1 MTPKANDAQ
10 PVAKKAAS
18 KARASKI
25 VEKAEETPAI
35 SYEMPGYKA
44 LSEEEMRRDLAEAGI
59 YAQAHALVP
68 YQMRG
73 NTGDMYLLMQI
84 AKHLNIPFVTAL
96 RGLSFIGDKDVK
108 PAMTAQLMSAL
119 VRNAGH
125 TLREQWDAETNTATA
140 TIIRKD
146 DPDFEHVAVWD
157 EEKAR
162 VAGLWE
168 STPTWVQ
175 YPKAMLTARAM
186 SEVCRHAASEV
197 LLGFSYVPEEFQ
209 TAESAS
215 RVLDMREQVKHDM
228 DRLHLSSEKVAEVL
242 DGVALPGIPVA
253 LMTPRELE
261 EVNARIGV
269 IEYERD
275 KDKIDE
281 VRERIQ
287 KGRDVLNLSEGAFA
301 EIVRRNVRPGRG
313 YDTMNLREAEQ
324 VLDVLLRQAKK
335 SGNRSGQ
342 RQAQPSQQA
351 PTQQQHAPQ
360 QQVPVQPQQ
369 SAQQPRPQAQQG
381 YTQYMPAQP
390 QEAPQQRPETAR
402 QPQQAPAPAPQQQA
416 PAQES
421 YGLYDESQRPEQY
434 PPLGSQNPQG
444 ISGRMA
450 MIQRAMKKQGVSEEE
465 LPFVLAYAFEDDERA
480 DVDNVDALTMDDMTI
495 LLDRIQRYAAESKPA
510 QEPTAELPFDGDTP
524 ADNMD
529 GLESSYNAHG
539 GEVDDDPENWNEG
552 WPETAKPGGGA
563 NQ

>member
-10 PVAKKAAS
+10 PAAKKAAS
-18 KARASKI
+18 KTRTTKAA
-25 VEKAEETPAI
+25 EKAEETTAV
-35 SYEMPGYKA
+35 SHEMPGYKA
-44 LSEEEMRRDLAEAGI
+44 LSEEEMRHDLAEAGI

-84 AKHLNIPFVTAL
+84 AKHLSIPFITAL

-125 TLREQWDAETNTATA
+125 TLREQWDADTNTATA
-140 TIIRKD
+140 ILIRKD
-146 DPDFEHVAVWD
+146 DPSFEHVAVWD

-168 STPTWVQ
+168 STPTWMQ

-228 DRLHLSSEKVAEVL
+228 TRLNLSSEKVAEVL
-242 DGVALPGIPVA
+242 DGVTLPGIPVA

-261 EVNARIGV
+261 DVNARIGV

-287 KGRDVLNLSEGAFA
+287 KGRDKLNLSEGAFA

-335 SGNRSGQ
+335 SGIRSGQ
-342 RQAQPSQQA
+342 RQAQPAPQA
-351 PTQQQHAPQ
+351 PAPQPSAPQ
-360 QQVPVQPQQ
+360 QQAPAQPYQSPQQ
-369 SAQQPRPQAQQG
+369 PHPQAQQG
-381 YTQYMPAQP
+381 YSQHMPAQP
-390 QEAPQQRPETAR
+390 QEAPQQRPEPAQ
-402 QPQQAPAPAPQQQA
+402 QPQQAPA

-434 PPLGSQNPQG
+434 PPLGSQKPKG
-444 ISGRMA
+444 VSGPMG
-450 MIQRAMKKQGVSEEE
+450 MIQRTMRTQGLSEDE
-465 LPFVLAYAFEDDERA
+465 LPIVLAYVFGDKQ
-480 DVDNVDALTMDDMTI
+480 VNVDELTMDETTAV
-495 LLDRIQRYAAESKPA
+495 LAGIQRYAAEAGAP
-510 QEPTAELPFDGDTP
+510 EPTAELPLNGDAP
-524 ADNMD
+524 ANTDNLD
-529 GLESSYNAHG
+529 DLEAFYSAQG
-539 GEVDDDPENWNEG
+539 GEVNDDESETWNEG

>member
-1 MTPKANDAQ
+1 MTSKTRT
-10 PVAKKAAS
+10 S
-18 KARASKI
+18 KA
-25 VEKAEETPAI
+25 VEKVEETTVPVWKI
-35 SYEMPGYKA
+35 PGYKA
-44 LSEEEMRRDLAEAGI
+44 LTEEEMRRDLAEADI
-59 YAQAHALVP
+59 YSRAFALIP

-73 NTGDMYLLMQI
+73 NAGDMYLLMQI
-84 AKHLNIPFVTAL
+84 AKHLNVPFITAL

-108 PAMTAQLMSAL
+108 PAMSAQLMSAL

-125 TLREQWDAETNTATA
+125 TLREQWDPETNTATA
-140 TIIRKD
+140 VIIRKD
-146 DPDFEHVAVWD
+146 DPQFEHVAVWD

-168 STPTWVQ
+168 STPTWMQ

-209 TAESAS
+209 TQESAS
-215 RVLDMREQVKHDM
+215 RVLDMRQQVQADM
-228 DRLHLSSEKVAEVL
+228 DRLRLSSEKAIEVL
-242 DGVALPGIPVA
+242 DGVTLPGITIA

-287 KGRDVLNLSEGAFA
+287 KGRDVLNLTEGAFA

-313 YDTMNLREAEQ
+313 YDTMNLSEAEQ

-335 SGNRSGQ
+335 SGHRSGQ
-342 RQAQPSQQA
+342 RQPAQQVPA
-351 PTQQQHAPQ
+351 PQSPAPQ
-360 QQVPVQPQQ
+360 QQAPQ
-369 SAQQPRPQAQQG
+369 QQPRPQAQQG

-390 QEAPQQRPETAR
+390 QEAPQQHPEPVR
-402 QPQQAPAPAPQQQA
+402 QPQQAQAPAPQQHA

-421 YGLYDESQRPEQY
+421 YGLYNESQRPEQY

-444 ISGRMA
+444 TSVPMA
-450 MIQRAMKKQGVSEEE
+450 MIQRTMEKHGIAEGE
-465 LPFVLAYAFEDDERA
+465 LPIILTYVFDDERA
-480 DVDNVDALTMDDMTI
+480 DVDNVDTLSMNDMP
-495 LLDRIQRYAAESKPA
+495 LVLAGIQRYAAETKPV
-510 QEPTAELPFDGDTP
+510 QEPTAELPFDGDAP
-524 ADNMD
+524 ADNMED
-529 GLESSYNAHG
+529 LEASYSTQG
-539 GEVDDDPENWNEG
+539 SEVNDDPETWNEG
-552 WPETAKPGGGA
+552 WSETAKPGGGA
-563 NQ
+563 N

>member
-1 MTPKANDAQ
+1 MAPKTTDAQ
-10 PVAKKAAS
+10 PAAKKAAS
-18 KARASKI
+18 KTRASKT
-25 VEKAEETPAI
+25 VEKDAETTTI
-35 SYEMPGYKA
+35 SHEMPGYRA
-44 LSEEEMRRDLAEAGI
+44 LSEEEMRRDLAEADI
-59 YAQAHALVP
+59 YAQAHALIP

-84 AKHLNIPFVTAL
+84 AKHLNIPFITAL

-125 TLREQWDAETNTATA
+125 TLREQWDQETNTATA
-140 TIIRKD
+140 TLIRKD
-146 DPDFEHVAVWD
+146 DPSFEHVAVWD

-168 STPTWVQ
+168 STPTWMQ

-215 RVLDMREQVKHDM
+215 RVLDMREQVKRDM
-228 DRLHLSSEKVAEVL
+228 DGLHLSNEKVAEVL
-242 DGVALPGIPVA
+242 DGVTLPGIPVA

-261 EVNARIGV
+261 DVNARIGV

-275 KDKIDE
+275 KEKIDE

-313 YDTMNLREAEQ
+313 CDTMNLREAEQ

-351 PTQQQHAPQ
+351 PAQQQPAPPQ
-360 QQVPVQPQQ
+360 QAPIQPQQ
-369 SAQQPRPQAQQG
+369 GTQQPRSQAQQG

-390 QEAPQQRPETAR
+390 QEAPQQRPEPAQ
-402 QPQQAPAPAPQQQA
+402 QPQQASA

-421 YGLYDESQRPEQY
+421 YDLYDEVQRPKQY
-434 PPLGSQNPQG
+434 PPLGSQKPEG
-444 ISGRMA
+444 VSGRMA
-450 MIQRAMKKQGVSEEE
+450 MIQRTMKEHGVPEGE
-465 LPFVLAYAFEDDERA
+465 LPIVLTYVFGDDERA
-480 DVDNVDALTMDDMTI
+480 DVASVDSLSMADMPAV
-495 LLDRIQRYAAESKPA
+495 LEGIQRYAAETVSRP
-510 QEPTAELPFDGDTP
+510 EPTAELPLDG
-524 ADNMD
+524 NMD
-529 GLESSYNAHG
+529 DLEASYSAQG
-539 GEVDDDPENWNEG
+539 SEVNDDPEETWNEG

-563 NQ
+563 N

>member
-1 MTPKANDAQ
+1 MAPKTADAQ
-10 PVAKKAAS
+10 PAAKKAAS
-18 KARASKI
+18 KTRTAKT
-25 VEKAEETPAI
+25 VKAEEPTAPVW
-35 SYEMPGYKA
+35 EVPGYKA
-44 LSEEEMRRDLAEAGI
+44 LSEEEMRRDLAEADI
-59 YAQAHALVP
+59 YAQAHALIP

-73 NTGDMYLLMQI
+73 NAGDMYLLMQI
-84 AKHLNIPFVTAL
+84 AKHLNIPFITAL

-125 TLREQWDAETNTATA
+125 TLREQWDQETNTATA
-140 TIIRKD
+140 TLIRKD
-146 DPDFEHVAVWD
+146 DPHFEHVAVWD

-168 STPTWVQ
+168 STPTWMQ

-209 TAESAS
+209 TQESAS

-228 DRLHLSSEKVAEVL
+228 TRLNLSNEKIAEVL
-242 DGVALPGIPVA
+242 NGVTLPGIPVA

-261 EVNARIGV
+261 DVNARIGV

-287 KGRDVLNLSEGAFA
+287 KGRDKLNLSEGAFA

-335 SGNRSGQ
+335 SGIRSGQ
-342 RQAQPSQQA
+342 RQAQPA
-351 PTQQQHAPQ
+351 QQQ
-360 QQVPVQPQQ
+360 
-369 SAQQPRPQAQQG
+369 
-381 YTQYMPAQP
+381 
-390 QEAPQQRPETAR
+390 
-402 QPQQAPAPAPQQQA
+402 PAPQQQAPA

-434 PPLGSQNPQG
+434 PPLGSQKQQG
-444 ISGRMA
+444 ASGIMT
-450 MIQRAMKKQGVSEEE
+450 MIQRAMQKQGLAEDE
-465 LPFVLAYAFEDDERA
+465 LPFVLAHIFGDNAP
-480 DVDNVDALTMDDMTI
+480 DVDELTMNDMTTVFAGI
-495 LLDRIQRYAAESKPA
+495 ERYAAKAGAVVEP
-510 QEPTAELPFDGDTP
+510 EPTAELPLDGDAP
-524 ADNMD
+524 ADTDNLD
-529 GLESSYNAHG
+529 DLEASYSAQG
-539 GEVDDDPENWNEG
+539 GEVNDDDSKAWNEG

-563 NQ
+563 N

>member
-1 MTPKANDAQ
+1 MAPKTTDAQ

-18 KARASKI
+18 KTRTPKA
-25 VEKAEETPAI
+25 VEKAEETPVI
-35 SYEMPGYKA
+35 SLEVPGYKA
-44 LSEEEMRRDLAEAGI
+44 LSEEEMRRDMAEAAI
-59 YAQAHALVP
+59 YAQAGALVP
-68 YQMRG
+68 SQMRG
-73 NTGDMYLLMQI
+73 NAGDMYILMQI
-84 AKHLNIPFVTAL
+84 AKYLNVPVISVL
-96 RGLSFIGDKDVK
+96 RGFSFIGDKDVK
-108 PAMTAQLMSAL
+108 PTMTAQFMAGL

-146 DPDFEHVAVWD
+146 DPSFEHVAVWD

-209 TAESAS
+209 SQESAS
-215 RVLDMREQVKHDM
+215 RVLDMREQVKRDM
-228 DRLHLSSEKVAEVL
+228 DGLHLSNEKVADLL
-242 DGVALPGIPVA
+242 DGIALPGIPVA

-261 EVNARIGV
+261 EVNARIGM

-287 KGRDVLNLSEGAFA
+287 KGLDVLHLTEGAFA

-342 RQAQPSQQA
+342 RQPSQQA
-351 PTQQQHAPQ
+351 PAQQPMQQQAHAQ
-360 QQVPVQPQQ
+360 PVQ
-369 SAQQPRPQAQQG
+369 SAQQQARPQSQQG

-390 QEAPQQRPETAR
+390 QQAPQQRPEPTQ
-402 QPQQAPAPAPQQQA
+402 QPQQAPA

-434 PPLGSQNPQG
+434 PPLGSQKQQSASG
-444 ISGRMA
+444 IMT
-450 MIQRAMKKQGVSEEE
+450 MIQRAMQKQGLAEDE
-465 LPFVLAYAFEDDERA
+465 LPFVLAHIFGDNAP
-480 DVDNVDALTMDDMTI
+480 DVDELTMNDMTTVFAGI
-495 LLDRIQRYAAESKPA
+495 ERYAAKAGAVVEP
-510 QEPTAELPFDGDTP
+510 EPTAELPLDGDAP
-524 ADNMD
+524 ADTDNLD
-529 GLESSYNAHG
+529 DLEASYSAQG
-539 GEVDDDPENWNEG
+539 GEVNDDDAEAWNEG

-563 NQ
+563 N

>member
-10 PVAKKAAS
+10 PAAKKAAS
-18 KARASKI
+18 KPRMTKAA
-25 VEKAEETPAI
+25 EKAEETPAI
-35 SYEMPGYKA
+35 SHEIPGYKA

-84 AKHLNIPFVTAL
+84 AKHLNIPLVTAL

-140 TIIRKD
+140 TLIRKD
-146 DPDFEHVAVWD
+146 DPSFEHVAVWD

-215 RVLDMREQVKHDM
+215 RVLDMRQQVKGDM
-228 DRLHLSSEKVAEVL
+228 ARLNLSSEKVAEVL
-242 DGVALPGIPVA
+242 DGVTLPGIPVA

-287 KGRDVLNLSEGAFA
+287 KGRDKLNLSEGAFA

-335 SGNRSGQ
+335 SGIRSGQ
-342 RQAQPSQQA
+342 RQAQPA
-351 PTQQQHAPQ
+351 QQQPAPQ
-360 QQVPVQPQQ
+360 QQAPARPQQ
-369 SAQQPRPQAQQG
+369 GAQQPRPQAQQG

-390 QEAPQQRPETAR
+390 QEAPQQRPEPAQ
-402 QPQQAPAPAPQQQA
+402 QPQQAPA

-434 PPLGSQNPQG
+434 PPLGSQKSQDSSTPM
-444 ISGRMA
+444 S
-450 MIQRAMKKQGVSEEE
+450 MIRRTMEAQGVSEDE
-465 LPFVLAYAFEDDERA
+465 LPIILTYVFGNTEKAEVE
-480 DVDNVDALTMDDMTI
+480 NVDALTMADMPI
-495 LLDRIQRYAAESKPA
+495 VLEGIQRYAAEAGPLP
-510 QEPTAELPFDGDTP
+510 EPTAELPLDGDTP

-529 GLESSYNAHG
+529 DLEASYSAHG
-539 GEVDDDPENWNEG
+539 DEVNDDPETWNEG

>member
-1 MTPKANDAQ
+1 MTSKTRT
-10 PVAKKAAS
+10 S
-18 KARASKI
+18 KA
-25 VEKAEETPAI
+25 VEKAEETTTPVW
-35 SYEMPGYKA
+35 EVPGYKA
-44 LSEEEMRRDLAEAGI
+44 LTEEEMRRDLVEADI
-59 YAQAHALVP
+59 YSKAHALIP

-73 NTGDMYLLMQI
+73 NAGDMYLLMQI
-84 AKHLNIPFVTAL
+84 AKHLNVPFITAL

-108 PAMTAQLMSAL
+108 PAMSAQLMSAL

-125 TLREQWDAETNTATA
+125 TLREQWDPETNTATA
-140 TIIRKD
+140 VIIRKD
-146 DPDFEHVAVWD
+146 DPQFEHVAVWD

-168 STPTWVQ
+168 STPTWMQ

-209 TAESAS
+209 TQESAS
-215 RVLDMREQVKHDM
+215 RVLDMRQQVQADM
-228 DRLHLSSEKVAEVL
+228 DRLRLSSEKAIEVL
-242 DGVALPGIPVA
+242 DGVTLPGITIA

-269 IEYERD
+269 IEYARD
-275 KDKIDE
+275 KDKINE

-287 KGRDVLNLSEGAFA
+287 KGRDVLNLTEGAFA

-342 RQAQPSQQA
+342 RQPAQQVPA
-351 PTQQQHAPQ
+351 PQSPAPQ
-360 QQVPVQPQQ
+360 QQAPQ
-369 SAQQPRPQAQQG
+369 QQPRPQAQQG

-390 QEAPQQRPETAR
+390 QEAPQQHPEPVR
-402 QPQQAPAPAPQQQA
+402 QPQQAQAPAPQQQA

-444 ISGRMA
+444 TSGPMA
-450 MIQRAMKKQGVSEEE
+450 MIQRTMEKHGIAEGE
-465 LPFVLAYAFEDDERA
+465 LPIILTYVFDDERA
-480 DVDNVDALTMDDMTI
+480 DVDNVDTLSMNDMP
-495 LLDRIQRYAAESKPA
+495 LVLAGIQRYAAETKPV
-510 QEPTAELPFDGDTP
+510 QEPTAELPFDGDAP
-524 ADNMD
+524 ADNMED
-529 GLESSYNAHG
+529 LEASYSAQG
-539 GEVDDDPENWNEG
+539 SEVNDDPETWNEG

-563 NQ
+563 N

>member
-10 PVAKKAAS
+10 PAAKKAAS
-18 KARASKI
+18 KTRTTKAA
-25 VEKAEETPAI
+25 EKAEETTAV
-35 SYEMPGYKA
+35 SHEMPGYKA
-44 LSEEEMRRDLAEAGI
+44 LSEEEMRHDLAEAGI

-84 AKHLNIPFVTAL
+84 AKHLNIPFITAL

-140 TIIRKD
+140 ILIRKD
-146 DPDFEHVAVWD
+146 DPQFEHVAVWD

-168 STPTWVQ
+168 STPTWMQ

-209 TAESAS
+209 SQESAS
-215 RVLDMREQVKHDM
+215 RVLDMREQVKRDM
-228 DRLHLSSEKVAEVL
+228 DGLHLSNEKVADLL
-242 DGVALPGIPVA
+242 DGIALPGIPVA

-261 EVNARIGV
+261 EVNARIGM

-287 KGRDVLNLSEGAFA
+287 KGLDVLHLTEGAFA

-324 VLDVLLRQAKK
+324 VLDALLRQAKK

-342 RQAQPSQQA
+342 RQPSQQA
-351 PTQQQHAPQ
+351 PAQQPMQQQAHAQ
-360 QQVPVQPQQ
+360 PVQ
-369 SAQQPRPQAQQG
+369 SAQQQARPQSQQG
-381 YTQYMPAQP
+381 YTQHMPAQP
-390 QEAPQQRPETAR
+390 QQAPQQRPEPAQ
-402 QPQQAPAPAPQQQA
+402 QPQQAPAS
-416 PAQES
+416 AQES
-421 YGLYDESQRPEQY
+421 YGLYDESQRPKQY
-434 PPLGSQNPQG
+434 PPLGSQKQQG
-444 ISGRMA
+444 ASGIMT
-450 MIQRAMKKQGVSEEE
+450 MIQRAMQKQGLAEDE
-465 LPFVLAYAFEDDERA
+465 LPFVLAHTFGDNAP
-480 DVDNVDALTMDDMTI
+480 DVDELTMNDMTTVFAGI
-495 LLDRIQRYAAESKPA
+495 ERYAAKAGAVVEP
-510 QEPTAELPFDGDTP
+510 EPTAELPLDGDAP
-524 ADNMD
+524 ADTDNLD
-529 GLESSYNAHG
+529 DLEASYSAQG
-539 GEVDDDPENWNEG
+539 GEVNDDESETWNEG

-563 NQ
+563 N

>member
-1 MTPKANDAQ
+1 MTSKTRT
-10 PVAKKAAS
+10 S
-18 KARASKI
+18 KA
-25 VEKAEETPAI
+25 VEKAEETTVPVWEI
-35 SYEMPGYKA
+35 PGYKA
-44 LSEEEMRRDLAEAGI
+44 LTEEEMRRDLVEADI
-59 YAQAHALVP
+59 YSRAFALIP

-73 NTGDMYLLMQI
+73 NAGDMYLLMQI
-84 AKHLNIPFVTAL
+84 AKHLNVPFITAL

-108 PAMTAQLMSAL
+108 PAMSAQLMSAL

-125 TLREQWDAETNTATA
+125 TLREQWDPETNTATA
-140 TIIRKD
+140 VIIRKD
-146 DPDFEHVAVWD
+146 DPQFEHVAVWD

-168 STPTWVQ
+168 STPTWMQ

-209 TAESAS
+209 TQESAS
-215 RVLDMREQVKHDM
+215 RVLDMRQQVQADM
-228 DRLHLSSEKVAEVL
+228 DRLRLSSEKAIEVL
-242 DGVALPGIPVA
+242 DGVTLPGITIA

-287 KGRDVLNLSEGAFA
+287 KGRDVLNLTEGAFA

-324 VLDVLLRQAKK
+324 VLNVLLRQAKK

-342 RQAQPSQQA
+342 RQPAQQA
-351 PTQQQHAPQ
+351 Q
-360 QQVPVQPQQ
+360 
-369 SAQQPRPQAQQG
+369 
-381 YTQYMPAQP
+381 
-390 QEAPQQRPETAR
+390 
-402 QPQQAPAPAPQQQA
+402 APAPQQQA

-444 ISGRMA
+444 TSGPMA
-450 MIQRAMKKQGVSEEE
+450 MIQRTMEKHGIAEGE
-465 LPFVLAYAFEDDERA
+465 LPIILTYVFDDERA
-480 DVDNVDALTMDDMTI
+480 DVDNVDTLSMNDMP
-495 LLDRIQRYAAESKPA
+495 LVLAGIQRYAAETKPV
-510 QEPTAELPFDGDTP
+510 QEPTAELPFDGDAP
-524 ADNMD
+524 ADNMED
-529 GLESSYNAHG
+529 LEASYSAQG
-539 GEVDDDPENWNEG
+539 SEVNDDPETWNEG

-563 NQ
+563 N

>member
-1 MTPKANDAQ
+1 MAPKTTDAQ
-10 PVAKKAAS
+10 PVAKKTATKTRTP
-18 KARASKI
+18 KA
-25 VEKAEETPAI
+25 VEKAEETPVI
-35 SYEMPGYKA
+35 SLEVPGYKA
-44 LSEEEMRRDLAEAGI
+44 LSEEEMRRDMAEAAI
-59 YAQAHALVP
+59 YAQAGALVP
-68 YQMRG
+68 SQMRG
-73 NTGDMYLLMQI
+73 NAGDMYILMQI
-84 AKHLNIPFVTAL
+84 AKYLNVPVISVL
-96 RGLSFIGDKDVK
+96 RGFSFIGDKDVK
-108 PAMTAQLMSAL
+108 PTMTAQFMAGL

-146 DPDFEHVAVWD
+146 DPSFEHVAVWD

-209 TAESAS
+209 SQESAS
-215 RVLDMREQVKHDM
+215 RVLDMREQVKRDM
-228 DRLHLSSEKVAEVL
+228 DGLHLSNEKVADLL
-242 DGVALPGIPVA
+242 DGIALPGIPVI

-261 EVNARIGV
+261 EVNARIGM

-287 KGRDVLNLSEGAFA
+287 KGLDVLHLTEGAFA

-342 RQAQPSQQA
+342 RQPSQQA
-351 PTQQQHAPQ
+351 PAQQPMQQQAHAQ
-360 QQVPVQPQQ
+360 PVQ
-369 SAQQPRPQAQQG
+369 SAQQQARPQSQQG

-390 QEAPQQRPETAR
+390 QQAPQQRPEPAQ
-402 QPQQAPAPAPQQQA
+402 QPQQAPA

-434 PPLGSQNPQG
+434 PPLGSQKQQSASG
-444 ISGRMA
+444 IMT
-450 MIQRAMKKQGVSEEE
+450 MIQRAMQKQGLAEDE
-465 LPFVLAYAFEDDERA
+465 LPFVLAHIFGDSAP
-480 DVDNVDALTMDDMTI
+480 DVDELTMNDMTTVFAGI
-495 LLDRIQRYAAESKPA
+495 ERYAAKAGAVVEP
-510 QEPTAELPFDGDTP
+510 EPTAELPLDGDAP
-524 ADNMD
+524 ADTDNLD
-529 GLESSYNAHG
+529 DLEASYSAQG
-539 GEVDDDPENWNEG
+539 GEVNDDDAEAWNEG
-552 WPETAKPGGGA
+552 WPETAKPGGGT
-563 NQ
+563 N

>member
-1 MTPKANDAQ
+1 MAPKSADAQ
-10 PVAKKAAS
+10 PAAKKAAS
-18 KARASKI
+18 KTRAPKP
-25 VEKAEETPAI
+25 VKAEEPTAPVW
-35 SYEMPGYKA
+35 EVPGYKA
-44 LSEEEMRRDLAEAGI
+44 LSEEEMRRDLAEADI
-59 YAQAHALVP
+59 YAQAHALIP

-84 AKHLNIPFVTAL
+84 AKHLNIPFITAL

-125 TLREQWDAETNTATA
+125 TLREQWDPETNTATA
-140 TIIRKD
+140 TLIRKD
-146 DPDFEHVAVWD
+146 DPSFEHVAVWD

-228 DRLHLSSEKVAEVL
+228 ARLNLSGEKVAEVL
-242 DGVALPGIPVA
+242 DGVTLPGIPVT

-287 KGRDVLNLSEGAFA
+287 KGRDKLNLSEGAFA

-335 SGNRSGQ
+335 SGIRSGQ
-342 RQAQPSQQA
+342 RQAQPSQQ
-351 PTQQQHAPQ
+351 TNS
-360 QQVPVQPQQ
+360 QPQ
-369 SAQQPRPQAQQG
+369 P
-381 YTQYMPAQP
+381 T
-390 QEAPQQRPETAR
+390 
-402 QPQQAPAPAPQQQA
+402 PQQQA

-444 ISGRMA
+444 ISGPMA

-465 LPFVLAYAFEDDERA
+465 LPFVLAYAFENDERA

-495 LLDRIQRYAAESKPA
+495 LLDRIQRYAAEAGPLP
-510 QEPTAELPFDGDTP
+510 EPTAELPFDGDTP

-529 GLESSYNAHG
+529 DLEASYSAQG
-539 GEVDDDPENWNEG
+539 DEVNDASETWNEG
-552 WPETAKPGGGA
+552 WPEPAKPGGGA

>member
-10 PVAKKAAS
+10 PAAKKAAS
-18 KARASKI
+18 KTRTTKAA
-25 VEKAEETPAI
+25 EKAEETTAV
-35 SYEMPGYKA
+35 SHEMPGYKA
-44 LSEEEMRRDLAEAGI
+44 LSEEEMRHDLAEAGI
-59 YAQAHALVP
+59 YAQAHALAP

-84 AKHLNIPFVTAL
+84 AKHLNIPFITAL

-125 TLREQWDAETNTATA
+125 TLREQWDADTNTATA
-140 TIIRKD
+140 ILIRKD
-146 DPDFEHVAVWD
+146 DPSFEHVAVWD

-168 STPTWVQ
+168 STPTWMQ

-228 DRLHLSSEKVAEVL
+228 TRLNLSSEKVAEVL
-242 DGVALPGIPVA
+242 DGVTLPGIPVA

-261 EVNARIGV
+261 DVNARIGV

-287 KGRDVLNLSEGAFA
+287 KGRDKLNLSEGAFA

-324 VLDVLLRQAKK
+324 VLDMLLRQAKK
-335 SGNRSGQ
+335 SGIRSGQ
-342 RQAQPSQQA
+342 RQAQPAPQA
-351 PTQQQHAPQ
+351 PAPQPSAPQ
-360 QQVPVQPQQ
+360 QQ
-369 SAQQPRPQAQQG
+369 
-381 YTQYMPAQP
+381 
-390 QEAPQQRPETAR
+390 AP
-402 QPQQAPAPAPQQQA
+402 A

-421 YGLYDESQRPEQY
+421 YGLYDESQRPEQS
-434 PPLGSQNPQG
+434 PPLGSQKPKG
-444 ISGRMA
+444 VSGPMG
-450 MIQRAMKKQGVSEEE
+450 MIQRTMRTQGLSEDE
-465 LPFVLAYAFEDDERA
+465 LPIVLAYVFGDKQ
-480 DVDNVDALTMDDMTI
+480 VNVDELTMDETTAV
-495 LLDRIQRYAAESKPA
+495 LAGIQRYAAEAGAP
-510 QEPTAELPFDGDTP
+510 EPTAELPLNGDAP
-524 ADNMD
+524 ANTDNLD
-529 GLESSYNAHG
+529 DLEAFYSAQG
-539 GEVDDDPENWNEG
+539 GEVNDDESETWNEG

>member
-1 MTPKANDAQ
+1 MAPKTTDAQ
-10 PVAKKAAS
+10 PAAKKAAS
-18 KARASKI
+18 KTRASKT
-25 VEKAEETPAI
+25 VEKDAETTTI
-35 SYEMPGYKA
+35 SHEMPGYKA
-44 LSEEEMRRDLAEAGI
+44 LSEEEMRCDMAEAAI
-59 YAQAHALVP
+59 YAQAGALVP
-68 YQMRG
+68 SQMRG
-73 NTGDMYLLMQI
+73 NAGDMYILMQI
-84 AKHLNIPFVTAL
+84 AKYLNVPVISVL
-96 RGLSFIGDKDVK
+96 RGFSFIGDKDVK
-108 PAMTAQLMSAL
+108 PTMTAQFMAGL

-140 TIIRKD
+140 TLIRKD
-146 DPDFEHVAVWD
+146 DPSFEHIAVWD

-215 RVLDMREQVKHDM
+215 RVLDMREQVKRDM
-228 DRLHLSSEKVAEVL
+228 DGLHLSNEKVADLL
-242 DGVALPGIPVA
+242 DGIALPGIPVA

-261 EVNARIGV
+261 EVNARIGM

-287 KGRDVLNLSEGAFA
+287 KGLDVLHLTEGAFA

-342 RQAQPSQQA
+342 RQPSQQA
-351 PTQQQHAPQ
+351 PAQQPMQQQAHAQ
-360 QQVPVQPQQ
+360 PVQ
-369 SAQQPRPQAQQG
+369 SAQQQARPQSQQG

-390 QEAPQQRPETAR
+390 QQAPQQRPEPTQ
-402 QPQQAPAPAPQQQA
+402 QPQQAPA

-434 PPLGSQNPQG
+434 PPLGSQKQQSASG
-444 ISGRMA
+444 IMT
-450 MIQRAMKKQGVSEEE
+450 MIQRAMQKQGLAEDE
-465 LPFVLAYAFEDDERA
+465 LPFVLAHIFGDNAP
-480 DVDNVDALTMDDMTI
+480 DVDELTMNDMTTVFAGI
-495 LLDRIQRYAAESKPA
+495 ERYAAKAGAVVEP
-510 QEPTAELPFDGDTP
+510 EPTAELPLDGDAP
-524 ADNMD
+524 ADTDNLD
-529 GLESSYNAHG
+529 DLEASYSAQG
-539 GEVDDDPENWNEG
+539 GEVNDDDAEAWNEG

-563 NQ
+563 N

>member
-10 PVAKKAAS
+10 PAAKKAAS
-18 KARASKI
+18 KTRASKT
-25 VEKAEETPAI
+25 VEKAEETIAV

-84 AKHLNIPFVTAL
+84 AKHLNIPLITAL

-125 TLREQWDAETNTATA
+125 TLREQWDQETNTATA
-140 TIIRKD
+140 TLIRKD
-146 DPDFEHVAVWD
+146 DPSFEHVAVWD

-228 DRLHLSSEKVAEVL
+228 TRLNLSSEKVAEVL
-242 DGVALPGIPVA
+242 DGVTLPGIPVA

-275 KDKIDE
+275 KDKIDN

-287 KGRDVLNLSEGAFA
+287 KGLDLLHLTEGAFA

-324 VLDVLLRQAKK
+324 VLDVLIRQAKK

-342 RQAQPSQQA
+342 RQPSQQA
-351 PTQQQHAPQ
+351 PAQQPMQQQAPA
-360 QQVPVQPQQ
+360 QPAQ
-369 SAQQPRPQAQQG
+369 SAQQQARPQAQQ
-381 YTQYMPAQP
+381 AL
-390 QEAPQQRPETAR
+390 QQRPEPAP
-402 QPQQAPAPAPQQQA
+402 QPQQTPA

-434 PPLGSQNPQG
+434 PPLGSQKPKG
-444 ISGRMA
+444 VSGPMG
-450 MIQRAMKKQGVSEEE
+450 MIQRTMRTQGLSEDE
-465 LPFVLAYAFEDDERA
+465 LPIVLAYVFGDKQ
-480 DVDNVDALTMDDMTI
+480 VNVDELTMDETTAV
-495 LLDRIQRYAAESKPA
+495 LAGIQRYAAKAGAP
-510 QEPTAELPFDGDTP
+510 EPTAELPLNGDAP
-524 ADNMD
+524 ADTDNLD
-529 GLESSYNAHG
+529 DLEASYSAQG
-539 GEVDDDPENWNEG
+539 GEVNDDESETWNEG

>member
-1 MTPKANDAQ
+1 MTSKTRT
-10 PVAKKAAS
+10 S
-18 KARASKI
+18 KA
-25 VEKAEETPAI
+25 VEKAEETTTI
-35 SYEMPGYKA
+35 SHEMPGYKA
-44 LSEEEMRRDLAEAGI
+44 LSEEEMRRDLAEADI
-59 YAQAHALVP
+59 YSRAFALIP

-73 NTGDMYLLMQI
+73 NAGDMYLLMQI
-84 AKHLNIPFVTAL
+84 AKHLNVPFITAL

-108 PAMTAQLMSAL
+108 PAMSAQLMSAL

-125 TLREQWDAETNTATA
+125 TLREQWDPETNTATA
-140 TIIRKD
+140 VIIRKD
-146 DPDFEHVAVWD
+146 DPQFEHVAVWD

-168 STPTWVQ
+168 STPTWMQ

-209 TAESAS
+209 TQESAS
-215 RVLDMREQVKHDM
+215 RVLDMRQQVQADM
-228 DRLHLSSEKVAEVL
+228 DRLRLSSEKAIEVL
-242 DGVALPGIPVA
+242 DGVTLPGITIA

-287 KGRDVLNLSEGAFA
+287 KGRDVLNLTEGAFA

-342 RQAQPSQQA
+342 RQPA
-351 PTQQQHAPQ
+351 
-360 QQVPVQPQQ
+360 QQVP
-369 SAQQPRPQAQQG
+369 
-381 YTQYMPAQP
+381 
-390 QEAPQQRPETAR
+390 APQS
-402 QPQQAPAPAPQQQA
+402 PAPQQQA

-444 ISGRMA
+444 TSGPMA
-450 MIQRAMKKQGVSEEE
+450 MIQRTMEKHGIAEGE
-465 LPFVLAYAFEDDERA
+465 LPIILTYVFDDERA
-480 DVDNVDALTMDDMTI
+480 DVDNVDTLSMNDMP
-495 LLDRIQRYAAESKPA
+495 LVLAGIQRYAAETKPV
-510 QEPTAELPFDGDTP
+510 QEPTAELPFDGDAP
-524 ADNMD
+524 ADNMED
-529 GLESSYNAHG
+529 LEASYSAQG
-539 GEVDDDPENWNEG
+539 SEVNDDPETWNEG

-563 NQ
+563 N

>member
-1 MTPKANDAQ
+1 MAPKTADAQ
-10 PVAKKAAS
+10 PAAKKAAS
-18 KARASKI
+18 KTRASKT
-25 VEKAEETPAI
+25 VEKAEETTI
-35 SYEMPGYKA
+35 SHEMPGYRA
-44 LSEEEMRRDLAEAGI
+44 LSEEEMRRDLAEADI
-59 YAQAHALVP
+59 YAQAYALIP

-73 NTGDMYLLMQI
+73 NAGDMYLLMQI
-84 AKHLNIPFVTAL
+84 AKHLNIPFITAL

-125 TLREQWDAETNTATA
+125 TLREQWDQETNTATA
-140 TIIRKD
+140 TLIRKD
-146 DPDFEHVAVWD
+146 DPQFEHVAVWD

-242 DGVALPGIPVA
+242 DGVTLPGIPVA

-261 EVNARIGV
+261 DVNARIGV

-275 KDKIDE
+275 KEKIDE

-351 PTQQQHAPQ
+351 PAQQQPAPQ
-360 QQVPVQPQQ
+360 QQAPVQPQQ
-369 SAQQPRPQAQQG
+369 GAQQPRSQAQQG

-390 QEAPQQRPETAR
+390 QEAPQQRPEPAQ
-402 QPQQAPAPAPQQQA
+402 QPQQASA

-421 YGLYDESQRPEQY
+421 YDLYDEVQRPKQY
-434 PPLGSQNPQG
+434 PPLGSQKPEG
-444 ISGRMA
+444 VSGRMA
-450 MIQRAMKKQGVSEEE
+450 MIQRTMKEHGVPEGE
-465 LPFVLAYAFEDDERA
+465 LPIVLTYVFGDDERA
-480 DVDNVDALTMDDMTI
+480 DVASVDSLSMADMPAV
-495 LLDRIQRYAAESKPA
+495 LEGIQRYAAETVSRP
-510 QEPTAELPFDGDTP
+510 EPTAELPLDG
-524 ADNMD
+524 NMD
-529 GLESSYNAHG
+529 DLEASYSAQG
-539 GEVDDDPENWNEG
+539 SEVNDDESETWNEG

>member
-1 MTPKANDAQ
+1 MAPKTSDAQ
-10 PVAKKAAS
+10 PTAKKAAS
-18 KARASKI
+18 KTRTTKA
-25 VEKAEETPAI
+25 VKAEENPAPTW
-35 SYEMPGYKA
+35 EVPGYKA
-44 LSEEEMRRDLAEAGI
+44 LTEEEMRRDLAEADI

-73 NTGDMYLLMQI
+73 NAGDMYLLMQI
-84 AKHLNIPFVTAL
+84 AKHLNIPFITAL

-119 VRNAGH
+119 VRNASH

-140 TIIRKD
+140 ILIRKD
-146 DPDFEHVAVWD
+146 DPSFEHVAVWD

-215 RVLDMREQVKHDM
+215 RILDMREQVKHDM
-228 DRLHLSSEKVAEVL
+228 TRLNLSNEKVAEVL
-242 DGVALPGIPVA
+242 NGVTLPGIPVA

-287 KGRDVLNLSEGAFA
+287 KGRDKLNLSEGAFA

-324 VLDVLLRQAKK
+324 VLDALLRQAKK
-335 SGNRSGQ
+335 SGIRSSQ
-342 RQAQPSQQA
+342 RQAQPAPQA
-351 PTQQQHAPQ
+351 QSPQSPAPQ
-360 QQVPVQPQQ
+360 QQAPAQPYQSPQQ
-369 SAQQPRPQAQQG
+369 PHPQAQQG
-381 YTQYMPAQP
+381 YAQHMPAQP
-390 QEAPQQRPETAR
+390 Q
-402 QPQQAPAPAPQQQA
+402 QAPSSAQNRLSSLKQAPA

-434 PPLGSQNPQG
+434 PPLGSQKSQDTSTPM
-444 ISGRMA
+444 S
-450 MIQRAMKKQGVSEEE
+450 MIRRTMEAQGVSEDE
-465 LPFVLAYAFEDDERA
+465 LPIILTYVFGNTEKAEAE
-480 DVDNVDALTMDDMTI
+480 NVDALTMADMP
-495 LLDRIQRYAAESKPA
+495 LLLEGIQRYAAEAGPLP
-510 QEPTAELPFDGDTP
+510 EPTAELPLSGDDP
-524 ADNMD
+524 ADIND
-529 GLESSYNAHG
+529 LEASYSAQG
-539 GEVDDDPENWNEG
+539 GEVNDDPETWNEG
-552 WPETAKPGGGA
+552 WPETAKPGGGT
-563 NQ
+563 N

>member
-1 MTPKANDAQ
+1 MTPKTTDAQ
-10 PVAKKAAS
+10 PVAKKTATKTRTP
-18 KARASKI
+18 KA
-25 VEKAEETPAI
+25 VEKAEETPVI
-35 SYEMPGYKA
+35 SLEVPGYKA
-44 LSEEEMRRDLAEAGI
+44 LSEEEMRRDMAEAAI
-59 YAQAHALVP
+59 YAQAGALVP
-68 YQMRG
+68 SQMRG
-73 NTGDMYLLMQI
+73 NAGDMYILMQI
-84 AKHLNIPFVTAL
+84 AKYLNVPVISVL
-96 RGLSFIGDKDVK
+96 RGFSFIGDKDVK

-125 TLREQWDAETNTATA
+125 TLREQWDQETNTATA
-140 TIIRKD
+140 TLIRKD
-146 DPDFEHVAVWD
+146 DPSFEHVAVWD

-215 RVLDMREQVKHDM
+215 RVLDMREQVKRDM
-228 DRLHLSSEKVAEVL
+228 DGLHLSNEKVADLL
-242 DGVALPGIPVA
+242 DGIALPGIPVA

-261 EVNARIGV
+261 EVNARIGM

-287 KGRDVLNLSEGAFA
+287 KGLDVLHLTEGAFA

-342 RQAQPSQQA
+342 RQPSQQA
-351 PTQQQHAPQ
+351 PAQQPMQQQAHAQ
-360 QQVPVQPQQ
+360 PVQ
-369 SAQQPRPQAQQG
+369 SAQQQARPQSQQG

-390 QEAPQQRPETAR
+390 QQAPQQRPEPTQ
-402 QPQQAPAPAPQQQA
+402 QPQQAPA

-434 PPLGSQNPQG
+434 PPLGSQKQQSASG
-444 ISGRMA
+444 IMT
-450 MIQRAMKKQGVSEEE
+450 MIQRAMQKQGLAEDE
-465 LPFVLAYAFEDDERA
+465 LPFVLAHIFGDNAP
-480 DVDNVDALTMDDMTI
+480 DVDELTMNDMTTVFAGI
-495 LLDRIQRYAAESKPA
+495 ERYAAKAGAVVEP
-510 QEPTAELPFDGDTP
+510 EPTAELPLDGDAP
-524 ADNMD
+524 ADTDNLD
-529 GLESSYNAHG
+529 DLEASYSAQG
-539 GEVDDDPENWNEG
+539 GEVNDDDAEAWNEG

-563 NQ
+563 N

>member
-10 PVAKKAAS
+10 PAAKKAAS
-18 KARASKI
+18 KTRASKT
-25 VEKAEETPAI
+25 VEKAEETIAV

-73 NTGDMYLLMQI
+73 NMGDMYLLMQI
-84 AKHLNIPFVTAL
+84 AKHLNIPFITAL

-140 TIIRKD
+140 TLIRKD
-146 DPDFEHVAVWD
+146 DPSFEHVAVWD

-209 TAESAS
+209 TIESAS
-215 RVLDMREQVKHDM
+215 RVLDMREQVKRDM
-228 DRLHLSSEKVAEVL
+228 DGLHLSNEKVADLL
-242 DGVALPGIPVA
+242 DGIALPGIPVA

-261 EVNARIGV
+261 EVNARIGM

-287 KGRDVLNLSEGAFA
+287 KGLDVLHLTEGAFA

-342 RQAQPSQQA
+342 RQPSQQA
-351 PTQQQHAPQ
+351 PAQQPMQQQAHAQ
-360 QQVPVQPQQ
+360 PVQ
-369 SAQQPRPQAQQG
+369 SAQQQARPQPQQG

-390 QEAPQQRPETAR
+390 QQAPQQRPEPAQ
-402 QPQQAPAPAPQQQA
+402 QPQQAPA

-434 PPLGSQNPQG
+434 PPLGSQKQQSASG
-444 ISGRMA
+444 IMT
-450 MIQRAMKKQGVSEEE
+450 MIQRAMQKQGLAEDE
-465 LPFVLAYAFEDDERA
+465 LPFVLAHIFGDNAP
-480 DVDNVDALTMDDMTI
+480 DVDELTMNDMTTVFAGI
-495 LLDRIQRYAAESKPA
+495 ERYAAKAGAVVEP
-510 QEPTAELPFDGDTP
+510 EPTAELPLDGDAP
-524 ADNMD
+524 ADTDNLD
-529 GLESSYNAHG
+529 DLEASYSAQG
-539 GEVDDDPENWNEG
+539 GEVNDDDAEAWNEG

-563 NQ
+563 N

>member
-1 MTPKANDAQ
+1 MTSKTRT
-10 PVAKKAAS
+10 S
-18 KARASKI
+18 KA
-25 VEKAEETPAI
+25 VEKAEETTVPVWEI
-35 SYEMPGYKA
+35 PGYKA
-44 LSEEEMRRDLAEAGI
+44 LTEEEMRRDLAEADI
-59 YAQAHALVP
+59 YSRAFALIP

-73 NTGDMYLLMQI
+73 NAGDMYLLMQI
-84 AKHLNIPFVTAL
+84 AKHLNVPFITAL

-108 PAMTAQLMSAL
+108 PAMSAQLMSAL

-125 TLREQWDAETNTATA
+125 TLREQWDPETNTATA
-140 TIIRKD
+140 VIIRKD
-146 DPDFEHVAVWD
+146 DPQFEHVAVWD

-168 STPTWVQ
+168 STPTWMQ

-209 TAESAS
+209 TQESAS
-215 RVLDMREQVKHDM
+215 RVLDMRQQVQADM
-228 DRLHLSSEKVAEVL
+228 DRLRLSSEKAIEVL
-242 DGVALPGIPVA
+242 DGVTLPGITIA

-287 KGRDVLNLSEGAFA
+287 KGRDVLNLTEGAFA

-342 RQAQPSQQA
+342 RQPAQQVPA
-351 PTQQQHAPQ
+351 PQSPAPQ
-360 QQVPVQPQQ
+360 QQAPQ
-369 SAQQPRPQAQQG
+369 QQPRPQAQQG

-390 QEAPQQRPETAR
+390 QEAPQQHPEPVR
-402 QPQQAPAPAPQQQA
+402 QPQQAQAPAPQQQA

-444 ISGRMA
+444 TSGPMA
-450 MIQRAMKKQGVSEEE
+450 MIQRTMEKHGITEGE
-465 LPFVLAYAFEDDERA
+465 LPIILTYVFDDERA
-480 DVDNVDALTMDDMTI
+480 DVDNVDTLSMNDMP
-495 LLDRIQRYAAESKPA
+495 LVLAGIQRYAAETKPV
-510 QEPTAELPFDGDTP
+510 QEPTAELPFDGDAP
-524 ADNMD
+524 ADNMED
-529 GLESSYNAHG
+529 LEASYSAQG
-539 GEVDDDPENWNEG
+539 SEVNDDPETWNEG

-563 NQ
+563 N

>member
-1 MTPKANDAQ
+1 MAPKTADAQ
-10 PVAKKAAS
+10 PAAKKAAS
-18 KARASKI
+18 KTRTAKT
-25 VEKAEETPAI
+25 VKAEEPTAPVW
-35 SYEMPGYKA
+35 EVPGYKA
-44 LSEEEMRRDLAEAGI
+44 LSEEEMRRDLAEADI
-59 YAQAHALVP
+59 YAQAHALIP

-73 NTGDMYLLMQI
+73 NAGDMYLLMQI
-84 AKHLNIPFVTAL
+84 AKHLNIPFITAL

-125 TLREQWDAETNTATA
+125 TLREQWDQETNTATA
-140 TIIRKD
+140 TLIRKD
-146 DPDFEHVAVWD
+146 DPHFEHVAVWD

-168 STPTWVQ
+168 STPTWMQ

-209 TAESAS
+209 TQESAS

-228 DRLHLSSEKVAEVL
+228 TRLNLSNEKIAEVL
-242 DGVALPGIPVA
+242 NGVTLPGIPVA

-261 EVNARIGV
+261 DVNARIGV

-287 KGRDVLNLSEGAFA
+287 KGRDKLNLSEGAFA

-335 SGNRSGQ
+335 SGIRSGQ
-342 RQAQPSQQA
+342 RQAQPA
-351 PTQQQHAPQ
+351 QQQPAPQ
-360 QQVPVQPQQ
+360 QQAPARPQQ
-369 SAQQPRPQAQQG
+369 GAQQPRPQAQQG

-390 QEAPQQRPETAR
+390 QEAPQQRPEPAQ
-402 QPQQAPAPAPQQQA
+402 QPQQAPAPADTDNLDDLEA
-416 PAQES
+416 SYSAQ
-421 YGLYDESQRPEQY
+421 
-434 PPLGSQNPQG
+434 
-444 ISGRMA
+444 
-450 MIQRAMKKQGVSEEE
+450 
-465 LPFVLAYAFEDDERA
+465 
-480 DVDNVDALTMDDMTI
+480 
-495 LLDRIQRYAAESKPA
+495 
-510 QEPTAELPFDGDTP
+510 
-524 ADNMD
+524 
-529 GLESSYNAHG
+529 G
-539 GEVDDDPENWNEG
+539 GEVNDDDSEAWNEG

-563 NQ
+563 N

>member
-1 MTPKANDAQ
+1 MAPKTTDAQ

-18 KARASKI
+18 KTRASKT
-25 VEKAEETPAI
+25 VEKAADETPVT
-35 SYEMPGYKA
+35 SYEVPGYKA
-44 LSEEEMRRDLAEAGI
+44 LSEEEMRRDMAEAGI

-84 AKHLNIPFVTAL
+84 AKHLNIPLITAL

-140 TIIRKD
+140 TLIRKD
-146 DPDFEHVAVWD
+146 DPSFEHVAVWD

-209 TAESAS
+209 SAESAS

-228 DRLHLSSEKVAEVL
+228 DRLNLSNEKVAEVL
-242 DGVALPGIPVA
+242 DGVTLPGIPVA

-287 KGRDVLNLSEGAFA
+287 KGRDKLNLSEGAFA

-335 SGNRSGQ
+335 SGIRSGQ
-342 RQAQPSQQA
+342 RQAQPASQA
-351 PTQQQHAPQ
+351 PAPQSPAPQ
-360 QQVPVQPQQ
+360 QQAPAQPYQ
-369 SAQQPRPQAQQG
+369 SPQQPRPQAQQG

-390 QEAPQQRPETAR
+390 QEAPQQRPEPAQ
-402 QPQQAPAPAPQQQA
+402 QPQQAPA

-434 PPLGSQNPQG
+434 PPLGSQKPKG
-444 ISGRMA
+444 VSGPMG
-450 MIQRAMKKQGVSEEE
+450 MIQRTMRTQGLSEDE
-465 LPFVLAYAFEDDERA
+465 LPIVLAYVFGDKQ
-480 DVDNVDALTMDDMTI
+480 VNVDELTMDETTAV
-495 LLDRIQRYAAESKPA
+495 LAGIQRYAAEAGAP
-510 QEPTAELPFDGDTP
+510 EPTAELPLNGDAP
-524 ADNMD
+524 ADTDNLD
-529 GLESSYNAHG
+529 DLEASYSAQG
-539 GEVDDDPENWNEG
+539 GEVNDDESETWNEG

>member
-1 MTPKANDAQ
+1 MTSKTRT
-10 PVAKKAAS
+10 S
-18 KARASKI
+18 KA
-25 VEKAEETPAI
+25 VEKAEETTVPVWEI
-35 SYEMPGYKA
+35 PGYKA
-44 LSEEEMRRDLAEAGI
+44 LTEEEMRRDLAEADI
-59 YAQAHALVP
+59 YSRAFALIP

-73 NTGDMYLLMQI
+73 NAGDMYLLMQI
-84 AKHLNIPFVTAL
+84 AKHLNVPFITAL

-108 PAMTAQLMSAL
+108 PAMSAQLMSAL

-125 TLREQWDAETNTATA
+125 TLREQWDPETNTATA
-140 TIIRKD
+140 VIIRKD
-146 DPDFEHVAVWD
+146 DPQFEHVAVWD

-168 STPTWVQ
+168 STPTWMQ

-209 TAESAS
+209 TQESAS
-215 RVLDMREQVKHDM
+215 RVLDMRQQVQADM
-228 DRLHLSSEKVAEVL
+228 DRLRLSSEKAIEVL
-242 DGVALPGIPVA
+242 DGVTLPGITIA

-287 KGRDVLNLSEGAFA
+287 KGRDVLNLTEGAFA

-342 RQAQPSQQA
+342 RQPAQQVPA
-351 PTQQQHAPQ
+351 PQSPAPQ
-360 QQVPVQPQQ
+360 QQAPQ
-369 SAQQPRPQAQQG
+369 QQPRPQAQQG

-390 QEAPQQRPETAR
+390 QEAPQQHPEPVR
-402 QPQQAPAPAPQQQA
+402 QPQQAQAPAPQQQA

-444 ISGRMA
+444 TSGPMA
-450 MIQRAMKKQGVSEEE
+450 MIQRTMEKHGIAEGE
-465 LPFVLAYAFEDDERA
+465 LPIILTYVFDDERA
-480 DVDNVDALTMDDMTI
+480 DVDNVDTLSMNDMP
-495 LLDRIQRYAAESKPA
+495 LVLAGIQRYAAETKPV
-510 QEPTAELPFDGDTP
+510 QEPTAELPFDGDAP
-524 ADNMD
+524 ADNMED
-529 GLESSYNAHG
+529 LEASYSAQG
-539 GEVDDDPENWNEG
+539 SEVNDDPETWNEG

-563 NQ
+563 N

>member
-1 MTPKANDAQ
+1 MTSKTRT
-10 PVAKKAAS
+10 S
-18 KARASKI
+18 KA
-25 VEKAEETPAI
+25 VEKAEETTVPVWEI
-35 SYEMPGYKA
+35 PGYKA
-44 LSEEEMRRDLAEAGI
+44 LTEEEMRRDLAEADI
-59 YAQAHALVP
+59 YSRAFALIP

-73 NTGDMYLLMQI
+73 NAGDMYLLMQI
-84 AKHLNIPFVTAL
+84 AKHLNVPFITAL

-108 PAMTAQLMSAL
+108 PAMSAQLMSAL

-125 TLREQWDAETNTATA
+125 TLREQWDPETNTATA
-140 TIIRKD
+140 VIIRKD
-146 DPDFEHVAVWD
+146 DPQFEHVAVWD

-168 STPTWVQ
+168 STPTWMQ

-209 TAESAS
+209 TQESAS
-215 RVLDMREQVKHDM
+215 RVLDMRQQVQADM
-228 DRLHLSSEKVAEVL
+228 DRLRLSSEKAIEVL
-242 DGVALPGIPVA
+242 DGVTLPGITIA

-287 KGRDVLNLSEGAFA
+287 KGRAVLNLTESAFA

-342 RQAQPSQQA
+342 RQPAQQVPA
-351 PTQQQHAPQ
+351 PQSPAPQ
-360 QQVPVQPQQ
+360 QQAPQ
-369 SAQQPRPQAQQG
+369 QQPRPQAQQG

-390 QEAPQQRPETAR
+390 QEAPQQHPEPVR
-402 QPQQAPAPAPQQQA
+402 QPQQAQAPAPQQQA

-444 ISGRMA
+444 TSGPMA
-450 MIQRAMKKQGVSEEE
+450 MIQRTMEKHGIAEGE
-465 LPFVLAYAFEDDERA
+465 LPIILTYVFDDERA
-480 DVDNVDALTMDDMTI
+480 DVDNVDTLSMNDMP
-495 LLDRIQRYAAESKPA
+495 LVLAGIQRYAAETKPV
-510 QEPTAELPFDGDTP
+510 QEPTAELPFDGDAP
-524 ADNMD
+524 ADNMED
-529 GLESSYNAHG
+529 LEASYSAQG
-539 GEVDDDPENWNEG
+539 SEVNDDPETWNEG

-563 NQ
+563 N

>member
-1 MTPKANDAQ
+1 MAPKTADAQ
-10 PVAKKAAS
+10 PATKKAAS
-18 KARASKI
+18 KTRTTKT
-25 VEKAEETPAI
+25 VKAEEPTAPAW
-35 SYEMPGYKA
+35 EVPGYKA
-44 LSEEEMRRDLAEAGI
+44 LSEEEMRRDLAEADI
-59 YAQAHALVP
+59 YAQAHALIP

-73 NTGDMYLLMQI
+73 NAGDMYLLMQI
-84 AKHLNIPFVTAL
+84 AKHLNIPFITAL

-140 TIIRKD
+140 TLIRKD
-146 DPDFEHVAVWD
+146 DHSFEHVAVWD

-228 DRLHLSSEKVAEVL
+228 ARLNLSGEKVAEVL
-242 DGVALPGIPVA
+242 NGVTLPGIPVA

-261 EVNARIGV
+261 DVNARIGV

-342 RQAQPSQQA
+342 RQAQPAQQA
-351 PTQQQHAPQ
+351 PAQQQA
-360 QQVPVQPQQ
+360 PVQPQQ
-369 SAQQPRPQAQQG
+369 GVQQPRPQAQQG
-381 YTQYMPAQP
+381 YGQHMPTRP
-390 QEAPQQRPETAR
+390 QEAPQQRPEPAQ
-402 QPQQAPAPAPQQQA
+402 QPQQAPA

-421 YGLYDESQRPEQY
+421 YGLYDESQRPKQY
-434 PPLGSQNPQG
+434 PPLGSQKSQDTSTPM
-444 ISGRMA
+444 S
-450 MIQRAMKKQGVSEEE
+450 MIQRTMKEQGVSEAE
-465 LPFVLAYAFEDDERA
+465 LPIILTYVFGNTEKAEVE
-480 DVDNVDALTMDDMTI
+480 NVDALTMADMP
-495 LLDRIQRYAAESKPA
+495 LLLEGIQRYAAEAGPLP
-510 QEPTAELPFDGDTP
+510 EPTAELPFDGDAS

-529 GLESSYNAHG
+529 DMEASYSAQG
-539 GEVDDDPENWNEG
+539 DEVNDGSETWNEG

-563 NQ
+563 N

>member
-1 MTPKANDAQ
+1 MAPKTTDAQ
-10 PVAKKAAS
+10 PAAKKAAS
-18 KARASKI
+18 KTRASKT
-25 VEKAEETPAI
+25 VEKDAETTTI
-35 SYEMPGYKA
+35 SHEMPGYKA
-44 LSEEEMRRDLAEAGI
+44 LSEEEMRRDMAEAAI
-59 YAQAHALVP
+59 YAQAGALVP
-68 YQMRG
+68 SQMRG
-73 NTGDMYLLMQI
+73 NAGDMYILMQI
-84 AKHLNIPFVTAL
+84 AKYLNVPVISVL
-96 RGLSFIGDKDVK
+96 RGFSFIGDKDVK
-108 PAMTAQLMSAL
+108 PTMTAQFMAGL

-140 TIIRKD
+140 TLIRKD
-146 DPDFEHVAVWD
+146 DPSFEHIAVWD

-215 RVLDMREQVKHDM
+215 RVLDMREQVKRDM
-228 DRLHLSSEKVAEVL
+228 DGLHLSNEKVADLL
-242 DGVALPGIPVA
+242 DGIALPGIPVA

-261 EVNARIGV
+261 EVNARIGM

-287 KGRDVLNLSEGAFA
+287 KGLDVLHLTEGAFA

-342 RQAQPSQQA
+342 RQPSQQA
-351 PTQQQHAPQ
+351 PAQQPMQQQAHAQ
-360 QQVPVQPQQ
+360 PVQ
-369 SAQQPRPQAQQG
+369 SAQQQARPQSQQG
-381 YTQYMPAQP
+381 YTQYMPARP
-390 QEAPQQRPETAR
+390 QQAPQQRPEPTQ
-402 QPQQAPAPAPQQQA
+402 QPQQAPA

-434 PPLGSQNPQG
+434 PPLGSQKQQSASG
-444 ISGRMA
+444 IMT
-450 MIQRAMKKQGVSEEE
+450 MIQRAMQKQGLAEDE
-465 LPFVLAYAFEDDERA
+465 LPFVLAHIFGDNAP
-480 DVDNVDALTMDDMTI
+480 DVDELTMNDMTTVFAGI
-495 LLDRIQRYAAESKPA
+495 ERYAAKAGAVVEP
-510 QEPTAELPFDGDTP
+510 EPTAELPLDGDAP
-524 ADNMD
+524 ADTDNLD
-529 GLESSYNAHG
+529 DLEASYSAQG
-539 GEVDDDPENWNEG
+539 GEVNDDDAEAWNEG

-563 NQ
+563 N

>member
-1 MTPKANDAQ
+1 MPTKASDAQ
-10 PVAKKAAS
+10 PAAKKAAS
-18 KARASKI
+18 KTRASKT
-25 VEKAEETPAI
+25 VEKAEETTI
-35 SYEMPGYKA
+35 SHEMPGYKA
-44 LSEEEMRRDLAEAGI
+44 LSEEEMRRDLAEADI
-59 YAQAHALVP
+59 YAQAHALIP

-73 NTGDMYLLMQI
+73 NAGDMYLLMQI
-84 AKHLNIPFVTAL
+84 AKHLNVPFITAL
-96 RGLSFIGDKDVK
+96 RGLSFIGDEDVK

-125 TLREQWDAETNTATA
+125 TLREQWDPETNTATA
-140 TIIRKD
+140 VIIRKD
-146 DPDFEHVAVWD
+146 DPQFEHVAVWD

-168 STPTWVQ
+168 STPTWMQ

-209 TAESAS
+209 TQKSAS
-215 RVLDMREQVKHDM
+215 RVLDMRQQVQADM
-228 DRLHLSSEKVAEVL
+228 DRLHLSSEKAIEVL
-242 DGVALPGIPVA
+242 DGVTLPGIPVN

-287 KGRDVLNLSEGAFA
+287 KGRDVLNLTEGAFA

-342 RQAQPSQQA
+342 RQPAQQVPA
-351 PTQQQHAPQ
+351 PQSPAPQ
-360 QQVPVQPQQ
+360 QQAPQ
-369 SAQQPRPQAQQG
+369 QQPRPQAQQG

-390 QEAPQQRPETAR
+390 QEAPQQHPEPVR
-402 QPQQAPAPAPQQQA
+402 QPQQAQAPAPQQQA

-444 ISGRMA
+444 TSGPMA
-450 MIQRAMKKQGVSEEE
+450 MIQRTMEKHGIAEGE
-465 LPFVLAYAFEDDERA
+465 LPIILTYVFDDERA
-480 DVDNVDALTMDDMTI
+480 DVDNVDTLSMNDMP
-495 LLDRIQRYAAESKPA
+495 LVLAGIQRYAAETKPV
-510 QEPTAELPFDGDTP
+510 QEPTAELPFDGDAP
-524 ADNMD
+524 ADNMED
-529 GLESSYNAHG
+529 LEASYSAQG
-539 GEVDDDPENWNEG
+539 SEVNDDPETWNEG

-563 NQ
+563 N

>member
-1 MTPKANDAQ
+1 MAPKVKDAQ
-10 PVAKKAAS
+10 PVAKKAVS
-18 KARASKI
+18 KTRAPKT
-25 VEKAEETPAI
+25 VEKAAEETPVT
-35 SYEMPGYKA
+35 SYEVPGYKA
-44 LSEEEMRRDLAEAGI
+44 LSEEEMRRDMAEAGI

-73 NTGDMYLLMQI
+73 NMGDMYLLMQI
-84 AKHLNIPFVTAL
+84 AKHLDIPFVTAL

-108 PAMTAQLMSAL
+108 PVMTAQLMSAL

-140 TIIRKD
+140 TLIRND
-146 DPDFEHVAVWD
+146 DPSFEHVAVWD

-228 DRLHLSSEKVAEVL
+228 TRLNLSNEKVAEVL
-242 DGVALPGIPVA
+242 DGVTLPGIPVA

-261 EVNARIGV
+261 DVNARIGV

-287 KGRDVLNLSEGAFA
+287 KGLDLLHLTEGAFA

-342 RQAQPSQQA
+342 RQPAPQAQSPQQTVPQQQA
-351 PTQQQHAPQ
+351 PA
-360 QQVPVQPQQ
+360 QPYQ
-369 SAQQPRPQAQQG
+369 SPQQPRPQAQQG

-390 QEAPQQRPETAR
+390 QEAPQQRPEPAQ
-402 QPQQAPAPAPQQQA
+402 QPQQAPAPA
-416 PAQES
+416 QEA

-434 PPLGSQNPQG
+434 PPLGSQKQQG
-444 ISGRMA
+444 ASGIMA
-450 MIQRAMKKQGVSEEE
+450 MIQRAMQTQGVSMDE
-465 LPFVLAYAFEDDERA
+465 LPIVLNYIFGEREVSVDELTMNDMTTVLAGIE
-480 DVDNVDALTMDDMTI
+480 
-495 LLDRIQRYAAESKPA
+495 RYAAEAGAVAEP
-510 QEPTAELPFDGDTP
+510 EPTAELPLNDDAP
-524 ADNMD
+524 ADMD
-529 GLESSYNAHG
+529 DLEASYSAQG
-539 GEVDDDPENWNEG
+539 GEVNDDDSETWNEG

-563 NQ
+563 N

>member
-1 MTPKANDAQ
+1 MTPKTSDSQ
-10 PVAKKAAS
+10 PVAKKATS
-18 KARASKI
+18 KTRTTKAT
-25 VEKAEETPAI
+25 EKAEETPVI
-35 SYEMPGYKA
+35 SLEVPGYKA
-44 LSEEEMRRDLAEAGI
+44 LSEEEMRRDMAEAGI
-59 YAQAHALVP
+59 YAQAGALVP
-68 YQMRG
+68 SQMRG
-73 NTGDMYLLMQI
+73 NAGDMYILMQI
-84 AKHLNIPFVTAL
+84 AKHLNVPVISVL
-96 RGLSFIGDKDVK
+96 RGFSFIGDKDVK
-108 PAMTAQLMSAL
+108 PTMTAQFMAGL

-140 TIIRKD
+140 ILIRKD
-146 DPDFEHVAVWD
+146 DPSFEHVAVWD

-209 TAESAS
+209 TQESAS

-228 DRLHLSSEKVAEVL
+228 TRLNLSNEKVAEVL
-242 DGVALPGIPVA
+242 NGVTLPGIPVA

-261 EVNARIGV
+261 EVNARIGM

-287 KGRDVLNLSEGAFA
+287 KGLDVLHLTEGAFA

-324 VLDVLLRQAKK
+324 VLDVLIRQAKK

-342 RQAQPSQQA
+342 RQPSQQA
-351 PTQQQHAPQ
+351 QAAQQPMQQQAPAQ
-360 QQVPVQPQQ
+360 PVQSTQ
-369 SAQQPRPQAQQG
+369 QQPRPQAQQG

-390 QEAPQQRPETAR
+390 QQAHQQRPEAAQ
-402 QPQQAPAPAPQQQA
+402 QPQQAPA

-434 PPLGSQNPQG
+434 APLGSQKQQG
-444 ISGRMA
+444 VSGPMS
-450 MIQRAMKKQGVSEEE
+450 MIQRTMQNQGLSEDE
-465 LPFVLAYAFEDDERA
+465 LPIVLAYVFGDKQ
-480 DVDNVDALTMDDMTI
+480 VNVDELTMDEMTAV
-495 LLDRIQRYAAESKPA
+495 LAGIQRYAAEAGAP
-510 QEPTAELPFDGDTP
+510 EPTAKLPFNGDAP
-524 ADNMD
+524 ADTDNLD
-529 GLESSYNAHG
+529 DLEASYSAQG
-539 GEVDDDPENWNEG
+539 GEVNDDDSEKWNEG

-563 NQ
+563 N